1 MPLYKP
7 AHDLPK
13 GLGIE
18 RDFFQSLSILEK
30 HYGLQLT
37 DYRSLPYPYKVL
49 MAEREA
55 KRKLKTKRRYRALQ
69 VVQEDNGQTF
79 LTVTETFDSDFGLYY
94 IPVMPIYDLWQNPEH
109 AHCGELLTAVCA
121 YLYAEAGIDYYRD
134 EDTYMYR
141 NYEYLEEWINERAF
155 EADDE
160 EDYCR
165 QKYDY
170 GQAALQG
177 DYIQEK
183 MMTNGF
189 RHSLGS
195 LIANF
200 NAVTAFEKQC
210 LTVAKTTWELWQAF
224 PEHNLYKHASLQGYE
239 PEDYDDDYIGMH
251 EYFSFVGSVRD
262 SISDDLKTMVNDD
275 FNERTRYQE
284 PEIVTCFN
292 HPKAVYTD
300 ELAYEERLLKLI
312 DDLCTL
318 LYDKP

>member
-7 AHDLPK
+7 APDLPK
-13 GLGIE
+13 ASGLE
-18 RDFFQSLSILEK
+18 RDFFKSLSYLEK

-37 DYRSLPYPYKVL
+37 DYRSLPYPYNIL

-55 KRKLKTKRRYRALQ
+55 NRKLKAKGRYRALQ
-69 VVQEDNGQTF
+69 IVQEEDSQTF
-79 LTVTETFDSDFGLYY
+79 LTVTETFNNDFGLYY

-134 EDTYMYR
+134 DDTYMYR
-141 NYEYLEEWINERAF
+141 NYECLEEWINERAF

-170 GQAALQG
+170 DNAASQG
-177 DYIQEK
+177 DFIQEK
-183 MMTNGF
+183 MMASGF
-189 RHSLGS
+189 RHSLDS

-200 NAVTAFEKQC
+200 KAATEFEKQC
-210 LTVAKTTWELWQAF
+210 LTVAKTTWELWQSF
-224 PEHNLYKHASLQGYE
+224 SNQNLYKHASLQGYE
-239 PEDYDDDYIGMH
+239 PEDYDDDYVGMH
-251 EYFSFVGSVRD
+251 EYFSFIGNVRD
-262 SISDDLKTMVNDD
+262 SISDDLKNMVNDD

-284 PEIVTCFN
+284 PEIVTFFN
-292 HPKAVYTD
+292 KPKGLYTD

-318 LYDKP
+318 LYHKP